1 MSNATLNDVFNLD
14 PDTVIIEADTPPR
27 AIRAELVPQAE
38 MLPALPPA
46 IVEDPNDTIAALNH
60 DVNYARMVMTENID
74 LVREAAKSAIS
85 LAESGDS
92 PRAYEVVASMLTAII
107 NANKELVNLH
117 RTKEDTTAATRAR
130 LNATNPSIGGGSGGV
145 TIEKAVFVG
154 RAADLLRELR
164 NLSKKDE

>member
-1 MSNATLNDVFNLD
+1 MSNDTLNDVFNLD
-14 PDTVIIEADTPPR
+14 PNTVIVETVTPPR
-27 AIRAELVPQAE
+27 AISGELVPYAE
-38 MLPALPPA
+38 MLPAP
-46 IVEDPNDTIAALNH
+46 VEDPNDTIAALNH

-117 RTKEDTTAATRAR
+117 RMKEDTTAATRAR
-130 LNATNPSIGGGSGGV
+130 LNAANPSIGGSGGV
-145 TIEKAVFVG
+145 TIDKAVFVG

-164 NLSKKDE
+164 NLSKKDA

>member
-14 PDTVIIEADTPPR
+14 PDTVIIEADTLPR

-130 LNATNPSIGGGSGGV
+130 LNATNPSIGGSGGV